1 MTAQLT
7 KQESFSQDISIDML
21 QKYDV
26 SGPRY
31 TSYPTADR
39 FIEAF
44 TEADYIQALEQR
56 RDRKADLAPT
66 YRDWETD
73 RKSVV

>member
-1 MTAQLT
+1 MTVQLT

-39 FIEAF
+39 FVEAF

-56 RDRKADLAPT
+56 RDRNCLLYTSDAAD
-66 YRDWETD
+66 D
-73 RKSVV
+73 